1 MVARLNGVQ
10 EAVGSTPATPTKE
23 NLEKWLNKAKFQ
35 VFFFILNISF
45 KELKYAFLRRFT
57 ANAVGN
63 VVGDFN

>member
-23 NLEKWLNKAKFQ
+23 NLEKWLNRAKFQ
-35 VFFFILNISF
+35 GFFFVCYISF

-57 ANAVGN
+57 VN
-63 VVGDFN
+63 VVGDFS